1 MPKHIRRAAIRASG
15 LAFLMS
21 LAFASS
27 VPDEYQDL
35 FIHLNTYL
43 TTLHQDLDR
52 RWDHQLH
59 PGFIPMA
66 GLLPAN
72 SNSGLELL
80 REGNLEMTG
89 LFIERLREMGC
100 RGVQLD
106 IQFPVLDPNYYIFA
120 KAHGLLPA
128 SSPGAAEM
136 LAHYKAVVQEIR
148 RQGLKLSIE
157 SQVVFTQ
164 PTFSSL
170 PVAEYYRYFDADGW
184 AGLARYKQYK
194 LDMLKTIALEL
205 RPDFLTIG
213 DEPETEMWLTKIR
226 LLADPDNYFQMTMEL
241 TAGVKTVR
249 PAGLKIGSGFLPG
262 TDNWRYWAEHLSSLD
277 IDFINI
283 HIYPIDVY
291 PDDRRDNVT
300 QRALEAADMAA
311 AAGKTM
317 AMGETWLYKQGD
329 HDTNDPVVLCGR
341 DYFDFWEPLD
351 TKFLSLMLK
360 IMHFKRFEFMSPFWS
375 LFFFS
380 YLSYEEAQTLTT
392 DERIRLNNQR
402 AVANLRAGVLS
413 DVGRLYS
420 QMITQGPDL
429 DLSKRSKLKH

>member
-1 MPKHIRRAAIRASG
+1 MLKHIRRAAIRAAG

-72 SNSGLELL
+72 SNSGLDLL

-120 KAHGLLPA
+120 KARGLLPA
-128 SSPGAAEM
+128 SSPGAADM
-136 LAHYKAVVQEIR
+136 LAYYKAVVQEVR

-170 PVAEYYRYFDADGW
+170 PVAEYYRYFDADSW

-213 DEPETEMWLTKIR
+213 DEPETEMWLTNIR

-241 TAGVKTVR
+241 TAGVKLVR

-262 TDNWRYWAEHLSSLD
+262 TDNWHYWAEHLSSLD

-300 QRALEAADMAA
+300 QRTLEAADMAA

-317 AMGETWLYKQGD
+317 AMGETWLYKQGA
-329 HDTNDPVVLCGR
+329 HDTNDPVVLYGR

-351 TKFLSLMLK
+351 IKFLSLMLK
-360 IMHFKRFEFMSPFWS
+360 IMHFKKFEFMSPFWS

-380 YLSYEEAQTLTT
+380 YLSYEEVQTLTT
-392 DERIRLNNQR
+392 DQRQRLNNQR
-402 AVANLRAGVLS
+402 AVANLGAGVLS
-413 DVGRLYS
+413 DVGRMYS

>member
-1 MPKHIRRAAIRASG
+1 MLKHIRRAAIRAAG

-72 SNSGLELL
+72 SNSGLDLL

-120 KAHGLLPA
+120 KARGLLPA

-136 LAHYKAVVQEIR
+136 LAYYKAVVQEVR

-170 PVAEYYRYFDADGW
+170 PVAEYYGYFDADGW

-241 TAGVKTVR
+241 TAGVKLVR
-249 PAGLKIGSGFLPG
+249 PAGLKIGSGFP
-262 TDNWRYWAEHLSSLD
+262 
-277 IDFINI
+277 
-283 HIYPIDVY
+283 P
-291 PDDRRDNVT
+291 RDG
-300 QRALEAADMAA
+300 QLALL
-311 AAGKTM
+311 G
-317 AMGETWLYKQGD
+317 
-329 HDTNDPVVLCGR
+329 
-341 DYFDFWEPLD
+341 
-351 TKFLSLMLK
+351 
-360 IMHFKRFEFMSPFWS
+360 
-375 LFFFS
+375 
-380 YLSYEEAQTLTT
+380 
-392 DERIRLNNQR
+392 
-402 AVANLRAGVLS
+402 
-413 DVGRLYS
+413 
-420 QMITQGPDL
+420 
-429 DLSKRSKLKH
+429 